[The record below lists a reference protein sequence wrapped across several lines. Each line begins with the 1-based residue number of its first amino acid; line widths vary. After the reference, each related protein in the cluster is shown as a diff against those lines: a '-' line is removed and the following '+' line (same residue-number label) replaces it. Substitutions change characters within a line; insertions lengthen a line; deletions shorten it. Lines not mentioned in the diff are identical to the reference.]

1 MFDVR
6 ALPSRPPDRARWGAG
21 TLRTQG
27 VSQEALRDEVEEY
40 FLAGADV
47 RRGGVVLDVGAN
59 VGAFAL
65 AAAERVEGELTL
77 HCFEAAVPTFEVLA
91 SNFRDNAVLRRT
103 RHTLNLVAL
112 TRPEDA
118 GPARSFYFFRRLPTD
133 STYDIA
139 GKRLEFQ
146 AFFHGHAVRIER
158 GLGRFVPVAG
168 RPAGKL
174 ARAVIEH
181 LSSPKSRTGVWLTD
195 TLSGLEV
202 RPCPT
207 AALGDWLRERRVPRV
222 DLVKIDVEG
231 AEGHVLEGLE
241 GAWSDVEQLA
251 VETHERGGRCREIVE
266 RIRGEGFRSIDVFRP
281 RIAASTGLDNVLI
294 FARRRAAAEPR

>member
-6 ALPSRPPDRARWGAG
+6 ALPARPPDRDRWRTG

-47 RRGGVVLDVGAN
+47 RPGGVVLDVGAN

-65 AAAERVEGELTL
+65 AAAERVGGDLTL
-77 HCFEAAVPTFEVLA
+77 HCFEAAVPTFELLI
-91 SNFRDNAVLRRT
+91 SNFRENEILRRT

-118 GPARSFYFFRRLPTD
+118 GPTRSFYFFRRLPTD

-146 AFFHGHAVRIER
+146 AFFHGHAVRIEKALAR
-158 GLGRFVPVAG
+158 TVPVAG
-168 RPAGKL
+168 RPAGRV

-181 LSSPKSRTGVWLTD
+181 LSSPGSRSGVWLTD
-195 TLSGLEV
+195 TLTGLEV

-207 AALGDWLRERRVPRV
+207 AALGAWLRERRVPRV

-231 AEGHVLEGLE
+231 AEGHVLEGLA
-241 GAWSDVEQLA
+241 GAWAGVEQLA

-266 RIRGEGFRSIDVFRP
+266 RIRGEGFASVEIFRP

-294 FARRRAAAEPR
+294 FARRSAGAEAR